1 MPTLTTDGPS
11 TATLKV
17 ARRFAL
23 ELKDSEAALA
33 VASAQERLR
42 AASDTQALLEQYR
55 ELHRDLGW
63 RARTGALEAAEA
75 DQLTEL
81 RGRIES
87 DPSIIALQSAQEE
100 LRSTCQEAGAV
111 LSARVGLDLAT
122 ACGSGC
128 CG

>member
-11 TATLKV
+11 TATLEV

-23 ELKDSEAALA
+23 DLKDSEAAVA
-33 VASAQERLR
+33 IASAQERLR
-42 AASDTQALLEQYR
+42 TATDTQALLEEYR

-63 RARTGALEAAEA
+63 RARTGVLEEAEA
-75 DQLTEL
+75 DQLAEL
-81 RGRIES
+81 RSRVES
-87 DPSIIALQSAQEE
+87 DPAIIALQSAQDV
-100 LRSTCQEAGAV
+100 LRTTCQEAGAV